1 MTIYDIAQE
10 AGVSASTVSRVINK
24 KKGVNKNNRILVET
38 LLKKYNFEPNAS
50 ARGLVQQS
58 TKIIGIGGVPLLP
71 GEEIAVSEDVAASP
85 MVQHFSTIGKIALE
99 PESAPSKGKG
109 KGKGKGK
116 DKDES
121 DNDSD
126 STGSTGGEDES
137 KNEGGT
143 GNGSDAPGG
152 EA

>member
-1 MTIYDIAQE
+1 MK
-10 AGVSASTVSRVINK
+10 VINK
-24 KKGVNKNNRILVET
+24 T
-38 LLKKYNFEPNAS
+38 
-50 ARGLVQQS
+50 

-109 KGKGKGK
+109 KGK

>member
-1 MTIYDIAQE
+1 MK
-10 AGVSASTVSRVINK
+10 VINK
-24 KKGVNKNNRILVET
+24 T
-38 LLKKYNFEPNAS
+38 
-50 ARGLVQQS
+50 

-109 KGKGKGK
+109 K

>member
-1 MTIYDIAQE
+1 MK
-10 AGVSASTVSRVINK
+10 VINK
-24 KKGVNKNNRILVET
+24 T
-38 LLKKYNFEPNAS
+38 
-50 ARGLVQQS
+50 

-109 KGKGKGK
+109 K
-116 DKDES
+116 DKDEG
-121 DNDSD
+121 DTDSD
-126 STGSTGGEDES
+126 PTGNTGNADED
-137 KNEGGT
+137 KKEGGT
-143 GNGSDAPGG
+143 GGGSAAPGG

>member
-1 MTIYDIAQE
+1 MK
-10 AGVSASTVSRVINK
+10 VINK
-24 KKGVNKNNRILVET
+24 T
-38 LLKKYNFEPNAS
+38 
-50 ARGLVQQS
+50 

-116 DKDES
+116 DKDEG
-121 DNDSD
+121 DTDTDSD
-126 STGSTGGEDES
+126 STGNTGNADED
-137 KNEGGT
+137 KKEGGT
-143 GNGSDAPGG
+143 AAGSAAPGG

>member
-1 MTIYDIAQE
+1 MK
-10 AGVSASTVSRVINK
+10 VINK
-24 KKGVNKNNRILVET
+24 T
-38 LLKKYNFEPNAS
+38 
-50 ARGLVQQS
+50 

-116 DKDES
+116 DKDEG
-121 DNDSD
+121 DTDTDSD
-126 STGSTGGEDES
+126 STGNTGNADED
-137 KNEGGT
+137 KKEGGT
-143 GNGSDAPGG
+143 GGGSAAPGG
-152 EA
+152 GA